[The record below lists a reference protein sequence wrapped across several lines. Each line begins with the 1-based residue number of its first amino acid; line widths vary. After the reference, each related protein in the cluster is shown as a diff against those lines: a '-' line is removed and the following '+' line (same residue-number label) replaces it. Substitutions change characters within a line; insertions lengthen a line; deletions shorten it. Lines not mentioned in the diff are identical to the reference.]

1 MNLGFCFFP
10 ADMGFIAYR
19 YRVLVVYAA
28 TILVRGRVNAQ
39 DVSGDGSDDAGKLAV
54 HLGGFVSQSVCEV
67 DERL

>member
-10 ADMGFIAYR
+10 ADMGFTYR

-54 HLGGFVSQSVCEV
+54 HLADSCLSLFV
-67 DERL
+67 R